1 IGSLMKLKSY
11 KDSAI
16 ALFINKNDNQ
26 NIDLVYKKIEY
37 YYKMIFL
44 EEPPIEFSREL
55 SESIAS
61 DSFHINVGLKQ
72 RLLNIANLFSSF
84 SSFNI

>member
-1 IGSLMKLKSY
+1 MKLKSY

-16 ALFINKNDNQ
+16 ALFINKNDNQNQ